1 MWRTGAFGIAT
12 TYAESVIAV
21 KSRAKTESGT
31 MLAGAMYA
39 LERGLTMKWLAVL
52 LAAFGI
58 GNGVQANAVASLINE
73 TFPYRWQT
81 AAEKGGEPGERGSP
95 SANPS

>member
-1 MWRTGAFGIAT
+1 
-12 TYAESVIAV
+12 
-21 KSRAKTESGT
+21 
-31 MLAGAMYA
+31 
-39 LERGLTMKWLAVL
+39 MKWLAVL

-73 TFPYRWQT
+73 TFPYRGQT